1 MSDKNFKVKN
11 GIDAAG
17 KLTITNTSGTDS
29 LIEVNGAGGGQF
41 TITPYGGIS
50 TNAGF
55 QSIGGPSYF
64 GGYGGTTSIVVNVTG
79 ASGQTG
85 DLQRWTTFDGT
96 VLAKVDSTGSISATD
111 LTLSGNLTVN
121 GTTTNLNS
129 TNLII
134 EDKNII
140 IADVATP
147 TDTTA
152 DGAGI
157 TIKGATDKTFNWVQ
171 STGSFTSSE
180 DLIISKTLNPRL
192 KIIDQTDGYTAGIDF
207 ITNRPG
213 YSNVTSKIFFDFYG
227 TSSIQTITG
236 NGGHGMHYVSG
247 RSSFGNH
254 WFRKSTTDGVQMV
267 ILDFG
272 NVGINSISPTGT
284 LQVNNL
290 NSSTVGLIVKAV
302 STQTANLQE
311 WQDSTGTVLTKIDN
325 NAGFYA
331 QYIEAKNTA
340 GILSSGESQIKIASP
355 DGLKDIRFWN
365 RNDAG
370 GLYYYNSSGG
380 SKNILRIAHSTD
392 PRVVTQTWQDFTSG
406 NSANYGGRVNI
417 DTSTTT
423 AIGMV
428 IRGVASQTANLQEW
442 QNSSGTALSYITKD
456 GTLDLRNTSASSLTN
471 SNSGTVGPKIDLWGG
486 QYGIGLESGRTT
498 AFFPSSGGFSFR
510 KDSSSGT
517 SIVDIP
523 YSGLVGFNKFAQTS
537 AQVWINNSTA
547 ANIGLI
553 VQGAASQT
561 ADLQQWQN
569 NAGTTLSKV
578 DASGNIT
585 APSYNLSDSKY
596 LLRKT
601 IKKTV
606 DPAGNAIAN
615 NTYDLFDMDFPLSL
629 QGTFYIQASI
639 RGPGYGQNLTYSLP
653 ATYVMDWIN
662 QYPITNPFTN
672 STTWVD
678 LTPLTFSPR
687 HLMTNDY
694 FKFQA
699 KVNLNQISFRIKL
712 TGTLTGSPVF
722 DIYIQHSEEFANST
736 ITELNTTGTDATTS
750 NVMPNSLSSKA
761 GLSAIFNPITLY
773 SNSASNTPLTVKGF
787 ASQTADIL
795 QIQDSSGTTRVS
807 FERGGALSVQPSTA
821 LNGYAG
827 FFKSPSS
834 VVVGLMV
841 RGASSQT
848 ANLQEWQNSAGTALA
863 KVDSSGSITAVDLT
877 LSGNLTVNGT
887 TTNLNSTNL
896 VIEDKNIIL
905 ADVAT
910 PTDTTADGGGI
921 TLKGATDKTIAWS
934 NTSKM
939 WESSDGFKIIS
950 ASSSIPALITQP
962 AVGQTASIQEW
973 RDSLG
978 NIIAKIGPL
987 YGSNVFQ
994 FDPFSYG
1001 PGAGYSSIF
1010 IGGRGISNE
1019 QRAAQSK
1026 FGVTT
1031 GEWVLGAL
1039 RSTDNQVGVF
1049 GTTTTLPTFTVKS
1062 VASQSANLQEWQDS
1076 GGNILSRVGADGR
1089 FYSTQIDV
1097 AHVNASSQI
1106 RGTYEVYAGAAGP
1119 LGALSAKSW
1128 VSNIVTIV
1136 ARGAASQTANLQ
1148 EWQNS
1153 SGTVLANVDSNGKI
1167 AAPIFQSTIAGT
1179 AYIVTG
1185 SNNNAIRVQTNGT
1198 ANVGLQV
1205 RGETS
1210 QTANLQEWQNSAG
1223 TVLAQI
1229 DAAGNAV
1236 FNNAS
1241 TTNNINAFYGK
1252 ISANTQGSGFL
1263 GQISAIATS
1272 ASTIGMVIRGAA
1284 SQTANLQ
1291 EWQNSSGTV
1300 LAKVDANGNFSAI
1313 SKSFDIPHP
1322 TKENMRLRYASLEGP
1337 ENGVYIRGT
1346 VESNIIELPEYWTG
1360 LVYEDSITVSLTA
1373 VGSAQNIYV
1382 EKIENNK
1389 VYIGGEFTKAFFTV
1403 YGERKDID
1411 KLTVEY

>member
-17 KLTITNTSGTDS
+17 KLTITNTSGTVS

-41 TITPYGGIS
+41 TVTPYGGIS
-50 TNAGF
+50 TNAGL

-96 VLAKVDSTGSISATD
+96 ILAKVDSNGSISATD

-140 IADVATP
+140 IADVTTP

-157 TIKGATDKTFNWVQ
+157 TIKGATNKTFNWVE

-180 DLIISKTLNPRL
+180 PLIIN
-192 KIIDQTDGYTAGIDF
+192 
-207 ITNRPG
+207 TN
-213 YSNVTSKIFFDFYG
+213 
-227 TSSIQTITG
+227 
-236 NGGHGMHYVSG
+236 
-247 RSSFGNH
+247 
-254 WFRKSTTDGVQMV
+254 STTRANL
-267 ILDFG
+267 ILKP
-272 NVGINSISPTGT
+272 ITS
-284 LQVNNL
+284 
-290 NSSTVGLIVKAV
+290 
-302 STQTANLQE
+302 QTANLQE
-311 WQDSTGTVLTKIDN
+311 WQNSSGTALSYITKDGTLDLRNTSATAFTNSNSGNVGPKIDLWGGQYGIGIAVGRISFFTPASGGIALKQDSYSGTSVFDVAYNGATSIGLQSASAIGLVIKAAASQTANLTEWKDSSNTVLTKIDN

-428 IRGVASQTANLQEW
+428 IRGVDSQTANLQEW
-442 QNSSGTALSYITKD
+442 QSSDGTVLSTIGPNGTVTLKSIGSANIATFTNGTNGYGAGYINYAGTFNINSANMGFPYTSSGAVLAVNATYAGSLPLSVRGY
-456 GTLDLRNTSASSLTN
+456 
-471 SNSGTVGPKIDLWGG
+471 
-486 QYGIGLESGRTT
+486 
-498 AFFPSSGGFSFR
+498 
-510 KDSSSGT
+510 
-517 SIVDIP
+517 
-523 YSGLVGFNKFAQTS
+523 
-537 AQVWINNSTA
+537 
-547 ANIGLI
+547 
-553 VQGAASQT
+553 ASQT

-606 DPAGNAIAN
+606 DPAGNAVAN
-615 NTYDLFDMDFPLSL
+615 NTYDLFDMNFPLSL

-699 KVNLNQISFRIKL
+699 KVNANQISFRIKL
-712 TGTLTGSPVF
+712 TGTLTGAPVF

-773 SNSASNTPLTVKGF
+773 SNSASNTPLTIKGF

-848 ANLQEWQNSAGTALA
+848 ANLQEWQNSSGTALA
-863 KVDSSGSITAVDLT
+863 KIDATGALNLNVATSSTLTTPIVLENSATGTGTGTQVVFRYGGGDYASISSIYSGTPAGPDMVFNVGGLGVQRMRIDNNGTVTINGFSAAAQGLIVKGAASQTANLTEWHNSSGTLMAAVKADGSFRAGGANGATKFLVDQYGT
-877 LSGNLTVNGT
+877 LSLGT
-887 TTNLNSTNL
+887 DRNNTG
-896 VIEDKNIIL
+896 
-905 ADVAT
+905 T
-910 PTDTTADGGGI
+910 PTYLFVQSQLTTDIGAVI
-921 TLKGATDKTIAWS
+921 KGA
-934 NTSKM
+934 
-939 WESSDGFKIIS
+939 SS
-950 ASSSIPALITQP
+950 
-962 AVGQTASIQEW
+962 QT
-973 RDSLG
+973 
-978 NIIAKIGPL
+978 
-987 YGSNVFQ
+987 
-994 FDPFSYG
+994 
-1001 PGAGYSSIF
+1001 
-1010 IGGRGISNE
+1010 
-1019 QRAAQSK
+1019 
-1026 FGVTT
+1026 
-1031 GEWVLGAL
+1031 
-1039 RSTDNQVGVF
+1039 
-1049 GTTTTLPTFTVKS
+1049 
-1062 VASQSANLQEWQDS
+1062 ANLQEWQNSSGTVLTSVDKDGYLQTPRLVITN
-1076 GGNILSRVGADGR
+1076 GGNIIDSAGTTPYFG
-1089 FYSTQIDV
+1089 FGSNQI
-1097 AHVNASSQI
+1097 AIYARNA
-1106 RGTYEVYAGAAGP
+1106 GYKP
-1119 LGALSAKSW
+1119 L
-1128 VSNIVTIV
+1128 IIQ
-1136 ARGAASQTANLQ
+1136 GAASQTANLQ

-1153 SGTVLANVDSNGKI
+1153 SGTVENAIIPGKGLLFNLGNDGNGSQNLTQI
-1167 AAPIFQSTIAGT
+1167 AFGYSPISSSTGNWKHWVITKHNNAAT
-1179 AYIVTG
+1179 V
-1185 SNNNAIRVQTNGT
+1185 NNAIEFYTNDGTQSGVYPTNAIFGLSVTNGGIIT
-1198 ANVGLQV
+1198 PK
-1205 RGETS
+1205 E
-1210 QTANLQEWQNSAG
+1210 
-1223 TVLAQI
+1223 
-1229 DAAGNAV
+1229 
-1236 FNNAS
+1236 
-1241 TTNNINAFYGK
+1241 NIN
-1252 ISANTQGSGFL
+1252 
-1263 GQISAIATS
+1263 IAS
-1272 ASTIGMVIRGAA
+1272 ASTVGLTVKGASSQA
-1284 SQTANLQ
+1284 SDLQ
-1291 EWQNSSGTV
+1291 QWQNSSGTV

-1346 VESNIIELPEYWTG
+1346 LESNIIELPEYWTG
-1360 LVYEDSITVSLTA
+1360 LVHEDSITVSLTA
-1373 VGSAQNIYV
+1373 VGFAQNIYV
-1382 EKIENNK
+1382 EKIEDNK
-1389 VYIGGEFTKAFFTV
+1389 VYIGGELTKAFFTV

>member
-17 KLTITNTSGTDS
+17 KLTITNTSGTVS

-41 TITPYGGIS
+41 TVTPYGGIS

-64 GGYGGTTSIVVNVTG
+64 GGYGETTSIVVNVTG
-79 ASGQTG
+79 ASGQTA
-85 DLQRWTTFDGT
+85 DLQRWTAFNGT

-157 TIKGATDKTFNWVQ
+157 TIKGATDKTLNWIQ
-171 STGSFTSSE
+171 STAAFTSSE

-442 QNSSGTALSYITKD
+442 QSSDGTVLSTIGPNGTVTLKSIGSANIATFTNGTNGYGAGYINYAGTFNINSANMGFPYTSSGAVLAVNATYAGSLPLSVRGY
-456 GTLDLRNTSASSLTN
+456 
-471 SNSGTVGPKIDLWGG
+471 
-486 QYGIGLESGRTT
+486 
-498 AFFPSSGGFSFR
+498 
-510 KDSSSGT
+510 
-517 SIVDIP
+517 
-523 YSGLVGFNKFAQTS
+523 
-537 AQVWINNSTA
+537 
-547 ANIGLI
+547 
-553 VQGAASQT
+553 ASQT

-699 KVNLNQISFRIKL
+699 KVNANQISFRIKL
-712 TGTLTGSPVF
+712 TGTLTGAPVF

-773 SNSASNTPLTVKGF
+773 SNSASNTPLTIKGF

-848 ANLQEWQNSAGTALA
+848 ANLQEWQNSSGTALSYITKDGTLDLRNTSA
-863 KVDSSGSITAVDLT
+863 TAFTNSNSGNVGPKIDLWGGQYGIGIAVGRMSFFTPASGGIALKQDSYSGTSVFDVAYNGATLIGLQSASAIGLVIKGYTSQTADLQQWQDSSGNNLGTMSAYGTFTAQNRMYAGWAAFG
-877 LSGNLTVNGT
+877 SGFGT
-887 TTNLNSTNL
+887 
-896 VIEDKNIIL
+896 
-905 ADVAT
+905 
-910 PTDTTADGGGI
+910 
-921 TLKGATDKTIAWS
+921 GA
-934 NTSKM
+934 
-939 WESSDGFKIIS
+939 S
-950 ASSSIPALITQP
+950 ASNVVL
-962 AVGQTASIQEW
+962 
-973 RDSLG
+973 
-978 NIIAKIGPL
+978 IAK
-987 YGSNVFQ
+987 
-994 FDPFSYG
+994 
-1001 PGAGYSSIF
+1001 
-1010 IGGRGISNE
+1010 
-1019 QRAAQSK
+1019 
-1026 FGVTT
+1026 
-1031 GEWVLGAL
+1031 
-1039 RSTDNQVGVF
+1039 
-1049 GTTTTLPTFTVKS
+1049 
-1062 VASQSANLQEWQDS
+1062 
-1076 GGNILSRVGADGR
+1076 
-1089 FYSTQIDV
+1089 
-1097 AHVNASSQI
+1097 
-1106 RGTYEVYAGAAGP
+1106 
-1119 LGALSAKSW
+1119 
-1128 VSNIVTIV
+1128 
-1136 ARGAASQTANLQ
+1136 GAASQTANLQ

-1153 SGTVLANVDSNGKI
+1153 
-1167 AAPIFQSTIAGT
+1167 AGT
-1179 AYIVTG
+1179 ALAKLDIYGNLISTGIIVTPSLG
-1185 SNNNAIRVQTNGT
+1185 TFTNATAQFKGTSPSNA
-1198 ANVGLQV
+1198 
-1205 RGETS
+1205 
-1210 QTANLQEWQNSAG
+1210 
-1223 TVLAQI
+1223 VLALQPTSGSSTG
-1229 DAAGNAV
+1229 DALVYYNAAG
-1236 FNNAS
+1236 
-1241 TTNNINAFYGK
+1241 
-1252 ISANTQGSGFL
+1252 SA
-1263 GQISAIATS
+1263 
-1272 ASTIGMVIRGAA
+1272 
-1284 SQTANLQ
+1284 
-1291 EWQNSSGTV
+1291 V
-1300 LAKVDANGNFSAI
+1300 LAKLDYLGNFSAV

-1346 VESNIIELPEYWTG
+1346 ADSNIIELPEYWTG
-1360 LVYEDSITVSLTA
+1360 LVHEDSITVSLTA

-1382 EKIENNK
+1382 EKIEDNK
-1389 VYIGGEFTKAFFTV
+1389 VYIGGELTKAFFTV